1 MSKQH
6 RRAFLASVGLGTATL
21 AGCTGSLDFGNDDNG
36 DDDGNNDDD
45 DNGNDTDDNGDDPDV
60 TPEDV
65 TAPAIAHGD
74 SVDDFE
80 EFEWHPMFDHTTVEA
95 SDEALVG
102 EQSMHVESDEED
114 QAGAYR
120 IFRDGLDIEGQHLS
134 FAIKVDSPLP
144 ARVILEARAPGR
156 SDQLTSARTIPTE
169 FDGWM
174 RVEAGWTG
182 ERGEPNLGNIQEMRI
197 WVEPRPDAEGSI
209 SFRVDDM
216 RATESADRG
225 SVVITFDDGVE
236 SQYTNALPMLE
247 ERGWPAVAAIIPN
260 SLNRGNRL
268 TTTQCRELRD
278 AGWDV
283 SAHPHSALPEFDSSE
298 ERVRYLQNAHDYIAN
313 RISEEGARHYFAP
326 YHRMDAESI
335 EDVRE
340 VYETS
345 FIFGGQPA
353 ASPPSEGHMISRVNG
368 HDASAISGM
377 LSLAAKYNQTVVP
390 LVHGVGD
397 GDLDDVTEE
406 EFEALLDEI
415 DSHDLDVVTVSDLID
430 D

>member
-1 MSKQH
+1 MTKQH
-6 RRAFLASVGLGTATL
+6 RRTFIATGLGLGTATL
-21 AGCTGSLDFGNDDNG
+21 AGCTGSLEEFR
-36 DDDGNNDDD
+36 
-45 DNGNDTDDNGDDPDV
+45 NGNETDDSAGGDGDETDTGGEEEV

-74 SVDDFE
+74 SIDDFE
-80 EFEWHPMFDHTTVEA
+80 SLEWHPMFDHTGVEE
-95 SDEALVG
+95 SDDALVG
-102 EQSMHVESDEED
+102 DRSMLVESDEED

-120 IFRDGLDIEGQHLS
+120 VFQDGLDIEGKHLS
-134 FAIKVDSPLP
+134 FAVKVDSPLP

-156 SDQLTSARTIPTE
+156 SDQLTSARSIPSE

-182 ERGEPNLGNIQEMRI
+182 ERGEPNLGNVQELRL
-197 WVEPRPDAEGSI
+197 WVEPRGDAEGPI

-225 SVVITFDDGVE
+225 SVVITFDDSVE
-236 SQYTNALPMLE
+236 SQYENALPMLE
-247 ERGWPAVAAIIPN
+247 ERGWPGVAAVIPD
-260 SLNRGNRL
+260 SLNRPNRL
-268 TTTQCRELRD
+268 SIEQCREMRD
-278 AGWDV
+278 AGWDI

-313 RISEEGARHYFAP
+313 RIHSEGARHYFAP
-326 YHRMDAESI
+326 YNRMDADSI

-353 ASPPSEGHMISRVNG
+353 ASPPAEGHMLSRVNG
-368 HDASAISGM
+368 HDPAAISG
-377 LSLAAKYNQTVVP
+377 LFALAAEYNQTVVTM
-390 LVHGVGD
+390 VHGVGD
-397 GDLDDVTEE
+397 GDLDDVTEA

-415 DSHDLDVVTVSDLID
+415 ERHDLDVVTVSDLID
-430 D
+430 G

>member
-21 AGCTGSLDFGNDDNG
+21 AGCTGSLDFDRDEDDSDDNSGNDNG
-36 DDDGNNDDD
+36 TDDSGEDS
-45 DNGNDTDDNGDDPDV
+45 NDTPA
-60 TPEDV
+60 DV
-65 TAPAIAHGD
+65 TAPAIARGD

-80 EFEWHPMFDHTTVEA
+80 EIVWHPMYDHTTVEG
-95 SDEALVG
+95 SDDALVG
-102 EQSMHVESDEED
+102 DQSLLVESDEQD
-114 QAGAYR
+114 QAGAFR
-120 IFRDGLDIEGQHLS
+120 IFEDGLDIEGKQLS
-134 FAIKVDSPLP
+134 YAVKVDSPLP

-156 SDQLTSARTIPTE
+156 SDQLTSARAIPSE

-174 RVEAGWTG
+174 RVDAGWVD
-182 ERGEPNLGNIQEMRI
+182 ERGEPNLANVQEMRI
-197 WVEPRPDAEGSI
+197 WVEPRGDAEGSI

-225 SVVITFDDGVE
+225 SVVISFDDGVA
-236 SQYTNALPMLE
+236 SQYETALPMLE
-247 ERGWPAVAAIIPN
+247 ERGWPGVAAIIPD
-260 SLNRGNRL
+260 SLNRSGRL
-268 TTTQCRELRD
+268 SIEQCREMRD
-278 AGWDV
+278 AGWEI
-283 SAHPHSALPEFDSSE
+283 SAHGGRALPEFDSSE
-298 ERVRYLQNAHDYIAN
+298 ERVRYLQNARDYIAN
-313 RISEEGARHYFAP
+313 RVSEAGARHYFVP
-326 YHRMDAESI
+326 YHRMDAASI

-353 ASPPSEGHMISRVNG
+353 ASPPTDGHMISRVNG

-377 LSLAAKYNQTVVP
+377 LALAAKYNQTVVT

-397 GDLDDVTEE
+397 GDLDDVTEA

-415 DSHDLDVVTVSDLID
+415 ELHDLDVVTASDLLD